1 MGVGANPDV
10 QDVHVISSMLWEAA
24 SIPAKTQSQK
34 GLVQGSLYYQLAS
47 QLNYFK
53 N

>member
-34 GLVQGSLYYQLAS
+34 GIGAGVPLLSVS
-47 QLNYFK
+47 
-53 N
+53 